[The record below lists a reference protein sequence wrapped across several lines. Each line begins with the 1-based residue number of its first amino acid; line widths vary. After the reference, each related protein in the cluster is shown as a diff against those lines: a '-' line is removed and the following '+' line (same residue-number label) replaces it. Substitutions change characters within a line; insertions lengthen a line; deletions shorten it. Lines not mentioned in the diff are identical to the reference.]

1 MTMERSPED
10 YVDTI
15 ARLLVPVYEIHVRIL
30 AKGGSRLKGI
40 RDTAMLHSAIARPFT
55 TFGGVDVYP
64 TDFDKAAAFST
75 P

>member
-10 YVDTI
+10 YADTI
-15 ARLLVPVYEIHVRIL
+15 ARLLVRVYEIHVRIL
-30 AKGGSRLKGI
+30 AKGGGGLEGI